1 MLGAQVASEHEEALR
16 IWRAY
21 GTALYPEGV
30 IPPHVI
36 YVANLN

>member
-1 MLGAQVASEHEEALR
+1 MLGAQVAGDPEEAQR

-21 GTALYPEGV
+21 ATALYPGGV